1 MRKKIP
7 WRKGENMDDIKI
19 IELFFL
25 RSEQAV
31 AETKTKYNS
40 LCMKIANTILQSYE
54 DSEECVSS
62 SYLKL
67 WNAIPPKNP
76 DSLCGYLCK
85 TVRNTA
91 LSLFKKLNRHS
102 YDEQYDEL
110 DEIIP
115 SDKTVE
121 QEYDSKMLGENI
133 NNFLGTAKQKNREI
147 FTARYYFNMSIKQ
160 IADEFNMSET
170 AVRSRLLRTRA
181 ELREYLSERG
191 VTV

>member
-1 MRKKIP
+1 
-7 WRKGENMDDIKI
+7 MDDIKI

-25 RSEQAV
+25 RSEQAI
-31 AETKTKYNS
+31 AETKAKYNS
-40 LCMKIANTILQSYE
+40 LCMKIAAAILMTVE

-91 LSLFKKLNRHS
+91 LSAFKKIKRYS
-102 YDEQYDEL
+102 YDEQYEEL

-115 SDKTVE
+115 SEKTVE
-121 QEYDSKMLGENI
+121 QEYDSKELGELI
-133 NNFLGTAKQKNREI
+133 NSFLETSKRRNREI

-160 IADEFNMSET
+160 IADEFEMSET
-170 AVRSRLLRTRA
+170 AVRSRLLRTRN
-181 ELREYLSERG
+181 ELKEYLSERG

>member
-1 MRKKIP
+1 
-7 WRKGENMDDIKI
+7 MDDIKI

-25 RSEQAV
+25 RSEQAI
-31 AETKTKYNS
+31 AETKAKYNS
-40 LCMKIANTILQSYE
+40 LCMKIATAILLNIE

-76 DSLCGYLCK
+76 ASLCGYLCK

-91 LSLFKKLNRHS
+91 LSVFKKISRYS

-110 DEIIP
+110 DEVIP

-121 QEYDSKMLGENI
+121 QEYDSKELGGLI
-133 NNFLGTAKQKNREI
+133 NSFLEKTKRKSREI
-147 FTARYYFNMSIKQ
+147 FVARYYFNMSIKQ
-160 IADEFNMSET
+160 ISDEFDMSET